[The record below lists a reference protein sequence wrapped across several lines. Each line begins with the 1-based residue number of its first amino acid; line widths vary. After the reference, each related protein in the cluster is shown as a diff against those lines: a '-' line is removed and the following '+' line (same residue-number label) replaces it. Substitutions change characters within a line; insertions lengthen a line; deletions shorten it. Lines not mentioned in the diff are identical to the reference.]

1 MVDVDE
7 VRKTVAIKHEF
18 LIGED
23 DPLAI
28 MVTMTDTLLK
38 QCVDSIIEQNKED
51 NEAHQKAIIN
61 ALQLGN
67 AEAKQT
73 AGRVITEAGDYVSEQ
88 VSMAVTAAME
98 EGIGQF
104 LELRAKAQEDRR
116 IAVFAAAVSAVCA
129 VVSLGAFAA
138 KVFLT

>member
-7 VRKTVAIKHEF
+7 IRKTVAIKHDF
-18 LIGED
+18 LIGDD

-38 QCVDSIIEQNKED
+38 QCVESIIEQNKAD
-51 NEAHQKAIIN
+51 NEAHQKALIN
-61 ALQLGN
+61 ALQQGN
-67 AEAKQT
+67 TEAKKT
-73 AGRVITEAGDYVSEQ
+73 AGRVITEASDYVSNQ
-88 VSMAVTAAME
+88 VNVAVTAAME

-104 LELRAKAQEDRR
+104 MELRAKAQEDRR
-116 IAVFAAAVSAVCA
+116 IAVFAAVVSAVCA